1 MKLVDA
7 FIGPIQSK
15 YSAVAIFSALI
26 IVCIAI
32 LFSKTKMPFS
42 QKLGAATM
50 LFLVSLP
57 SVLYILFQLTCIV
70 TGSSDETPWC
80 GIYAWII
87 VAFTILYAIL
97 VVVIAMMSLTATKN
111 MAATESFYAN
121 RERYEKFANKIL
133 TESEPVTEE
142 LAVAATNVHHESE
155 EEDPMMETFVDPSKD
170 LMSGVKRLTGL
181 DLVLPMTEGFTSCGA
196 PVPTVGQQ

>member
-32 LFSKTKMPFS
+32 LFGKSKMTFG

-57 SVLYILFQLTCIV
+57 SILYVLFQLTCIV
-70 TGSSDETPWC
+70 TGSGEETPWC

-87 VAFTILYAIL
+87 VGFTILYAIL

-121 RERYEKFANKIL
+121 RESYEKFATKML
-133 TESEPVTEE
+133 SEHPVVEP
-142 LAVAATNVHHESE
+142 LAVAATHEE
-155 EEDPMMETFVDPSKD
+155 EDEDPMMESFMDVHD
-170 LMSGVKRLTGL
+170 LKKRVESATG
-181 DLVLPMTEGFTSCGA
+181 LVLPAARESFTSCGA
-196 PVPTVGQQ
+196 PVPTVDQQ